1 MDFDLSI
8 IFGAWILTIK
18 KGKITMKIDIL
29 MTRLNGIKNLLD
41 DIKNKRLK
49 DIEFEV
55 EHVSSKLEIIIE
67 DVDNFGV
74 EEVI

>member
-1 MDFDLSI
+1 
-8 IFGAWILTIK
+8 
-18 KGKITMKIDIL
+18 MKIDIL
-29 MTRLNGIKNLLD
+29 MTRLNGIKTLLD

-55 EHVSSKLEIIIE
+55 EHISGKLEIIIE